1 MKDCKFD
8 SLGNLKQA
16 LTKDYNRVNTKI
28 FATGVVSLKI
38 DIVQDKILMQATHK
52 RIAALR
58 YLNQESSSIS
68 DLADYYLLESFKREL
83 RKLLLDEYGW
93 NIVSIFKDYDA
104 QSELALTVILLN
116 DAVET
121 YIG

>member
-1 MKDCKFD
+1 MKDCKFA

-38 DIVQDKILMQATHK
+38 DILQDKILMMATHK

-58 YLNQESSSIS
+58 YLNEASSSIS

-83 RKLLLDEYGW
+83 KQLLLDEYGF
-93 NIVSIFKDYDA
+93 NIVSVFKDYDT
-104 QSELALTVILLN
+104 QSELALTVILLS
-116 DAVET
+116 DPIEK